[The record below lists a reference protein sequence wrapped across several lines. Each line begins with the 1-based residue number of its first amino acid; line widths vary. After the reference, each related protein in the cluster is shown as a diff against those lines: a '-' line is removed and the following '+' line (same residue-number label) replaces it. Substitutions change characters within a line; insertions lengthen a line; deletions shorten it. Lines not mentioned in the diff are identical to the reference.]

1 MSKSYTDKP
10 LNSPSNN
17 PLESILKPKRPYHRH
32 NSTDKNIPVLSDKIK
47 FRLEQIRFAL
57 ETEKAQGIYICYL
70 PNIHYLTNFS
80 GSSAHLFIMQDE
92 IHFITDDRYE
102 EQIKTELYP
111 LPNLHTHI
119 TRDLWSY
126 VLESKILQNKDTIAF
141 EADRLSYFEAVETR
155 NRLRPLKFKPTPGMV
170 EPFMQSKSP
179 EEIANIKKA
188 CQISD
193 AVFNQI
199 LNIIKPGMSEHD
211 VAVEIAYR
219 GRLLGAEDDAFN
231 IIVTSGERGALV
243 HGATTNKHI
252 RKGDIVLMDYGF
264 KVNGFCSDITRT
276 ICVGA
281 KPTKYQQSIYKMLRE
296 AEVQAIKSILP
307 AVNGKY
313 LDKIA
318 RKIIADA
325 GLADNF
331 KHSLGH
337 GIGLL
342 EHENPVITFRQDDQI
357 LPEDSV
363 VAIEPGVYLPGKF
376 GMRVEDDVHVTA
388 NGPEWLTNAPDELIW
403 VE

>member
-1 MSKSYTDKP
+1 MTKSLTNKS
-10 LNSPSNN
+10 LKNTKNKTNQSNS
-17 PLESILKPKRPYHRH
+17 KPKREYHRH
-32 NSTDKNIPVLSDKIK
+32 ATSTNTGPVLPEKIQ
-47 FRLEQIRFAL
+47 FRLKQILFAL
-57 ETEKAQGIYICYL
+57 ETEKAQGIYISYL

-80 GSSAHLFIMQDE
+80 GSSAHLFILKNE

-119 TRDLWSY
+119 TRDLWNY
-126 VLESKILQNKDTIAF
+126 VIESKLLQNYDTIAF
-141 EADRLSYFEAVETR
+141 EADRLSYYEAVETR
-155 NRLRPLKFKPTPGMV
+155 NRLRPVKFKPTPGLV

-179 EEIANIKKA
+179 EEIANIKIA

-193 AVFNQI
+193 EVFKQV
-199 LNIIKPGMSEHD
+199 LEFIKPGMTEHD

-243 HGATTNKHI
+243 HGSPTKKRI
-252 RKGDIVLMDYGF
+252 RKGDIVLMDFGF

-276 ICVGA
+276 ICVGD
-281 KPTKYQQSIYKMLRE
+281 KPTKYQKSIYKMLRE
-296 AEVQAIKSILP
+296 AEVKAINSILP

-318 RKIIADA
+318 RKIITDA
-325 GLADNF
+325 GYGENF
-331 KHSLGH
+331 QHSLGH
-337 GIGLL
+337 GIGLV
-342 EHENPVITFRQDDQI
+342 EHESPIITFRQDDQI